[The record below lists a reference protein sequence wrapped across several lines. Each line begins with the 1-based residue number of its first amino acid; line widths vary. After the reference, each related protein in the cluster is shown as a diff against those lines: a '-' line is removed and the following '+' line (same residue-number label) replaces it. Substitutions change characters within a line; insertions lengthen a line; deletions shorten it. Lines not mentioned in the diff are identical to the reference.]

1 MKSLQTYINEKLFVN
16 KKYTDPNP
24 TYVKNKDDLK
34 ENWKKVKIEDVDEK
48 YADVNIK
55 HSSTSKKFYKK
66 DGAPTNWFA
75 WWMILCICGPMS
87 RKELLRCCGLPEGSY
102 SKTWVD
108 MSRFNM
114 IYYDTKRRVSCPK
127 PMSEWNIW
135 DKRNKI

>member
-24 TYVKNKDDLK
+24 TYVKNKGDLK

-48 YADVNIK
+48 DADVNIK

-66 DGAPTNWFA
+66 DGTPTNWFA

-108 MSRFNM
+108 MSTDNM

-135 DKRNKI
+135 G

>member
-66 DGAPTNWFA
+66 DGNTPFGGCTTV
-75 WWMILCICGPMS
+75 ID
-87 RKELLRCCGLPEGSY
+87 CCATPC
-102 SKTWVD
+102 V
-108 MSRFNM
+108 
-114 IYYDTKRRVSCPK
+114 IYRYK
-127 PMSEWNIW
+127 
-135 DKRNKI
+135 